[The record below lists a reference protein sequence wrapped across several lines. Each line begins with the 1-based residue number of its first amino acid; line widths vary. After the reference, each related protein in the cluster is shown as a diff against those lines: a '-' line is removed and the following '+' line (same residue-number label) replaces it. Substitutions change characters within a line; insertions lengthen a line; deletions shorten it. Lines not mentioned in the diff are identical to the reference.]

1 MFDPFLKIIFK
12 RLGLLLLT
20 YQLLRVAFF
29 LANLPTFNQIP
40 AENLFWAFVYSLRFD
55 FSAILLINIP
65 FLFFSL
71 APTQILYRVGYQK
84 FLKILYFV
92 VNAPFILLNLVDTE
106 YFKFIGRRST
116 NEVATITQDILAQ
129 AIQLTQHYWYILL
142 LFIILLTGLYFLYPD
157 KFAYHHQKPR
167 RKIWQVVV
175 LTLATIIL
183 IRGGIQYK
191 PIRVSSAFNYEPPVL
206 GNLVLNSTF
215 TFMRS
220 LNKRTIDRARYFTNR
235 QELLQTIDFDPQKAS
250 ITTGEP
256 VRDNVVILIL
266 ESFGSEYT
274 GIENGGKGYTPFFDS
289 LATQGLFFRENY
301 ANGRRSIEA
310 LPSILSGLPSLMDNP
325 FMASAYQGNEIYG
338 IGSVLQPLGYYTSF
352 YHGGANGTMSFNAF
366 AKLAGFARYYGLDE
380 YPAARREADFDGN
393 WGIFDEPYLQYV
405 SKQLTQQPQPFITG
419 VFTLSAHHPYTL
431 PAKYQDAFPKGNLK
445 IHRTI
450 GYTDFALKQFF
461 KAAAKEP
468 WYPNTLFV
476 LTADHTQQ
484 VYRKDYKN
492 RLGYHKVPLLFFHPG
507 KKFAHVNTRKVT
519 QHADIMPT
527 LVDYLNV
534 PTNKLLP
541 FGKSVLKDSN
551 KGQALI
557 YSDGI
562 YTLVRPDF
570 ITELPPDGE
579 TKLYKYK
586 SHGLVHLKN
595 QPEQIKKTYS
605 RELEAYVQY
614 FRNALLDNNL
624 YFWLY
629 PGKPAIAP

>member
-1 MFDPFLKIIFK
+1 MFDLFLKLIFK
-12 RLGLLLLT
+12 RLALLLIT
-20 YQLLRVAFF
+20 YQLLRLAFL

-40 AENLFWAFVYSLRFD
+40 AEKLLLTFYHGLRFD

-65 FLFFSL
+65 FIFFSL
-71 APTQILYRVGYQK
+71 APASILHHEKFQR
-84 FLKILYFV
+84 FLKILYFS
-92 VNAPFILLNLVDTE
+92 VNVPFILLNLVDTE

-116 NEVATITQDILAQ
+116 NEVTTITQDIMAQ
-129 AIQLTQHYWYILL
+129 AGQLMQHYWYLWLIL
-142 LFIILLTGLYFLYPD
+142 IILVFALYTLYPT
-157 KFAYHHQKPR
+157 KFSYQPQRGH
-167 RKIWQVVV
+167 RKFWQVVV
-175 LTLATIIL
+175 LALTTVIF

-191 PIRVSSAFNYEPPVL
+191 PIRVSSAFNYEPPVI

-220 LNKRTIDRARYFTNR
+220 LNKRTIDRARYFKSR
-235 QELLQTIDFDPQKAS
+235 QELLQTLDFDPQKAS
-250 ITTGEP
+250 KVDSLP

-274 GIENGGKGYTPFFDS
+274 GIENNGKGYTPFFDS

-338 IGSVLQPLGYYTSF
+338 IGSVLQPQGYYTSF
-352 YHGGANGTMSFNAF
+352 YHGGANGTMSFNAY
-366 AKLAGFARYYGLDE
+366 AKLAGFAHYYGLDE
-380 YPAARREADFDGN
+380 YPANRVKADFDGN

-405 SKQLTQQPQPFITG
+405 AQQLTKQPQPFLTG

-431 PAKYQDAFPKGNLK
+431 PAKYQNTFPKGQLK
-445 IHRTI
+445 IHKTI
-450 GYTDFALKQFF
+450 AYTDFALKHFF
-461 KAAAKEP
+461 KKAAREP
-468 WYPNTLFV
+468 WYNNTLFV

-492 RLGYHKVPLLFFHPG
+492 RLGYHKVPLLLYRPG
-507 KKFAHVNTRKVT
+507 KRFKNIHVNKVT
-519 QHADIMPT
+519 QHADILPT
-527 LVDYLNV
+527 IVDYLKV

-541 FGKSVLKDSN
+541 FGRSVLNADS

-562 YTLVRPDF
+562 YTLVRPDY
-570 ITELPPDGE
+570 ITELHPNGK
-579 TKLYKYK
+579 TQLLRYK
-586 SHGLVHLKN
+586 SHGYKKLKN
-595 QPEQIKKTYS
+595 QPEATKEKYS

-614 FRNALLDNNL
+614 FRNSMLDNNL